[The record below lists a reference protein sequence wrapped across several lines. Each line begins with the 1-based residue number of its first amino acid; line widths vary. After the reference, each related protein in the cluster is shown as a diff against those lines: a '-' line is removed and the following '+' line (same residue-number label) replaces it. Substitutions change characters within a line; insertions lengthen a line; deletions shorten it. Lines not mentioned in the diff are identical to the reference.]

1 MTRRR
6 LALAIVTLAVVAAAC
21 GDSTD
26 VREFEFA
33 EEPAEV
39 IVETVE
45 GNVSVTANSRSGT
58 TVDATLTY
66 GSVRP
71 EVTAELSGG
80 RLVVGDDCS
89 ADCRV
94 DYVIRVGD
102 TANVTVDVGTGD
114 VSVSELVGLLTI
126 STGTGDVNLNTTDG
140 PIRVEVG
147 TGDVLGA
154 RLKAATAEVRTGEG
168 SIDVTFDNIVDALTV
183 DSGSGDVTAQVPNA
197 LYRVEATTEDG
208 SVDIQVDEDPGA
220 GPGITIGTGAGDVTI
235 YKK

>member
-1 MTRRR
+1 MARRR
-6 LALAIVTLAVVAAAC
+6 LALILVTLAVVAAAC

-39 IVETVE
+39 VVETVE
-45 GNVSVTANSRSGT
+45 GDVSITVNSRSGT
-58 TVDATLTY
+58 RVEATVSY

-71 EVTAELSGG
+71 EVTVELDGG

-102 TANVTVDVGTGD
+102 AADVSVDVGSGD
-114 VSVSELVGLLTI
+114 VSVSELAGLLTI
-126 STGTGDVNLNTTDG
+126 VTGTGDVNLNTTDG

-147 TGDVLGA
+147 AGDVLGA
-154 RLKAATAEVRTGEG
+154 RLNAATAEVRTDEG
-168 SIDVTFDNIVDALTV
+168 SIDVTFDNIVDELTIN
-183 DSGSGDVTAQVPNA
+183 SGSGDVTAQVPNVS
-197 LYRVEATTEDG
+197 YRVDAAAADG
-208 SVDIQVDEDPGA
+208 NVDVQVEEDPGA